1 VGRTVVF
8 HPGALGD
15 VLLAVPALGALRA
28 RAPADE
34 LVLAAQP
41 RIGAFLTGLAVGDRD
56 VAFDTLGLEAL
67 FTDDDPPERLRTL
80 VTDACVV
87 SWFGAADT
95 TFVTRL
101 RALAPAAVI
110 ASTKPPHATAV
121 WRHLL
126 ASTDPLT
133 SGAEAEAAAG
143 HAPPPV
149 PVPSGLDAEGRRA
162 LTAAGW
168 AGERRLLLIH
178 PGAGGVTKRWSPE
191 GFAAVTAAL
200 MQSADLDVVVHDGPA
215 DHDAVAALRAAL
227 RVPALTLTD
236 VSLPTLAGALAHA
249 ALWIGTDSG
258 VTHLAAAVGAPTVAL
273 FTEANLAWRPWAA
286 QARTLVVN
294 VTAFSRRDIDSVVAE
309 AMSVLRSGTPL
320 GATTTLR

>member
-1 VGRTVVF
+1 MGRTVVF

-15 VLLAVPALGALRA
+15 VLLAVPALRALRA

-41 RIGAFLTGLAVGDRD
+41 RIGAFLNGLAVVDRD

-80 VTDACVV
+80 VTDARVV

-95 TFVTRL
+95 TFVRRL
-101 RALAPAAVI
+101 RGLAPAAVI
-110 ASTKPPHATAV
+110 ASTRPPHATAV

-133 SGAEAEAAAG
+133 SGAEAAAG
-143 HAPPPV
+143 HAPPLV

-236 VSLPTLAGALAHA
+236 VPLPTLAGALAHA

-273 FTEANLAWRPWAA
+273 FTEANLAWRPWAP
-286 QARTLVVN
+286 QARTLIVDVGAL
-294 VTAFSRRDIDSVVAE
+294 TRRDIEHVIAE
-309 AMSVLRSGTPL
+309 ATSVLRAGHPL
-320 GATTTLR
+320 GAATLR

>member
-1 VGRTVVF
+1 MGRTVVF

-15 VLLAVPALGALRA
+15 VLLAVPALRALRA

-41 RIGAFLTGLAVGDRD
+41 HIGAVLTGLAVADRD
-56 VAFDTLGLEAL
+56 VAFETLGLGAL
-67 FTDDDPPERLRTL
+67 FTNDDPPERLRTL
-80 VTDACVV
+80 VTGARVV

-95 TFVTRL
+95 TFVSRL
-101 RALAPAAVI
+101 HALAPEAVI
-110 ASTKPPHATAV
+110 SSTRPPPATAV

-133 SGAEAEAAAG
+133 SGSEAATGPARS
-143 HAPPPV
+143 PV
-149 PVPSGLDAEGRRA
+149 PVPSGLAAEGRRV

-168 AGERRLLLIH
+168 AGQRRLLLIH

-191 GFAAVTAAL
+191 GFAAVTDAL
-200 MQSADLDVVVHDGPA
+200 VERADLDVVVHDGPA
-215 DHDAVAALRAAL
+215 DHDAVAALRATL
-227 RVPALTLTD
+227 RAPALTLTD
-236 VSLPTLAGALAHA
+236 VPLPTLAGALAHV

-273 FTEANLAWRPWAA
+273 FTEANLAWRPWAP
-286 QARTLVVN
+286 QARSLVVD
-294 VTAFSRRDIDSVVAE
+294 VGALTRRDIERVAAE
-309 AMSVLRSGTPL
+309 ATFVLRSGHPL
-320 GATTTLR
+320 GAATLR